1 MNHNEFFDSL
11 KNGTIRPLY
20 LFEGTE
26 EYIKGQAAA
35 RLCEQLL
42 PQGMEQMNYSEL
54 LNPDADALV
63 AAAET
68 L

>member
-1 MNHNEFFDSL
+1 MNHNDFFDSL
-11 KNGTIRPLY
+11 KNGAIRPLY

-42 PQGMEQMNYSEL
+42 PQGLEQMN
-54 LNPDADALV
+54 
-63 AAAET
+63 
-68 L
+68 